1 MVLSNSLALKQCVI
15 YSYNVSFAGKSTN
28 GEDNGWSFK
37 DYIWFLLVAVFGG
50 FVALAAFRLGLAQ
63 IGFTAA
69 GVVVNVIAALIRFA
83 VYGGAVGATSI
94 FAVLQSI
101 GAAGLS
107 TRAGFVIFM
116 AVAVYALWVFYPRE

>member
-1 MVLSNSLALKQCVI
+1 MALKQRVI

-28 GEDNGWSFK
+28 GEGNGWSFK

-50 FVALAAFRLGLAQ
+50 FVALAAIRLGLAQ
-63 IGFTAA
+63 IGFTVVGVAA
-69 GVVVNVIAALIRFA
+69 NSIAALIQSV
-83 VYGGAVGATSI
+83 VYGGAVAATSI

-107 TRAGFVIFM
+107 TRAGFLIFM
-116 AVAVYALWVFYPRE
+116 AGAVYALWVFYPRE